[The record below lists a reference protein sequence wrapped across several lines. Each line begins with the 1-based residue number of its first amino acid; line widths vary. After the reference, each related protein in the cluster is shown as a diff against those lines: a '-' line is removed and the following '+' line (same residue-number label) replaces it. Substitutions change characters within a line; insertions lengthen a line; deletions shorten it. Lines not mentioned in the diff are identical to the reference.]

1 MEQEEVGGLT
11 LPGIGLGTMR
21 MDGDRCREVV
31 GAALAEGYRHLDT
44 ARSYG
49 NEAALGQALQESAV
63 RREDVVLVTKV
74 PPALLAADD
83 VRETAEESL
92 RRLRTD
98 HVDILLVHWPSR
110 SVPLEETLGAM
121 AELRDRGLARAI
133 GVANFPTALLSQ
145 AMDLIDGL
153 VTNQVEYHPYLSQRP
168 VLEQLRAAGMTLTAY
183 CPLGRQVLLHDPD
196 LREIAKDHGRTT
208 AQIALRWLV
217 QQERVITIPGT
228 TTVGRLH
235 ENLDALD
242 GPHLTDDEMARIS
255 GLARG
260 GRVVDPPEKAPV
272 WDPDP
277 DADGGP
283 GGLLLE

>member
-1 MEQEEVGGLT
+1 MEKEDVGVLT
-11 LPGIGLGTMR
+11 LPGVGLGTMR
-21 MDGDRCREVV
+21 MDGDKCRKVV

-49 NEAALGQALQESAV
+49 NEAAVGQALEESSA

-74 PPALLAADD
+74 PPTLLAADD

-92 RRLRTD
+92 RRLRTEY
-98 HVDILLVHWPSR
+98 VDILLVHWPSR
-110 SVPLEETLGAM
+110 SVPIEEALGAM
-121 AELRDRGLARAI
+121 AELRERGLARTI

-145 AMDLIDGL
+145 AMGIIDGL
-153 VTNQVEYHPYLSQRP
+153 VTNQVEYHPYLSQRL
-168 VLEQLRAAGMTLTAY
+168 VLEQLRSAGMVLTAY
-183 CPLGRQVLLHDPD
+183 CPLGRQVLLDDPV
-196 LREIAKDHGRTT
+196 LRVIADDHGRTT

-217 QQERVITIPGT
+217 QQDRVIAIPGT
-228 TTVGRLH
+228 TTVLRLR

-255 GLARG
+255 DLARG
-260 GRVVDPPEKAPV
+260 GRVVNPPEKAPV

-277 DADGGP
+277 DADQGASGD
-283 GGLLLE
+283 